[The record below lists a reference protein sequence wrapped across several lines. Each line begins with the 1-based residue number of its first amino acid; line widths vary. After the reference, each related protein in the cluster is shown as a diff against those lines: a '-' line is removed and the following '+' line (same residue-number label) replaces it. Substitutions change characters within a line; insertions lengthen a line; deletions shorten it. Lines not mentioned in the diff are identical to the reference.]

1 MTGPNMDSKLVSSAI
16 LINGL
21 YISPPNMCG
30 IVGYIGSKEAGPIL
44 IEGLKNLEYRGYDS
58 AGIATISEKGLQIKK
73 DIGKIEEIDGKIQLT
88 KMDGC
93 VGMAHCRWATHG
105 GVTQKNAH
113 PHTDCKNKITVVHNG
128 IIENY
133 EELRERLRKEG
144 HRFDSSTDTE
154 IIAHLIESHYKG
166 DIQKAVLA
174 ALKEVEGAYALGI
187 LCKDEPDRLIAA
199 RKDSPLI
206 VGVGKGENFIASDV
220 PAILKHT
227 RSIIFLDNGEVAVL
241 TKDKI
246 TVSDPEG
253 NKVDKKVH
261 TIKWDVTQAEK
272 GLYKHFMLKE
282 IYEQPRA
289 IEETIIGRLE
299 DHHVNLKEMGLT
311 EKEIKEIDR
320 IVIIACGTSWHA
332 GLIGEFMIEEL
343 VQIPVEVEYASEFRY
358 RNPVIDKNTLVI
370 AISQSGETADTLA
383 AMREAREKGAKVV
396 SICNVVGSSI
406 ARESDGVVYTHAGP
420 EIGVA
425 STKAFTSQ
433 LAVLYLITLYLGK
446 IRNKIDEKEMA
457 KRIQSLRK
465 IPLQMQSVLEEDKD
479 ILKCAEEYYQK
490 TNALYLGRG
499 PNHPIALEGALKLK
513 EISYIHAEGYPAA
526 EMKHGP
532 IALIDKEMPVV
543 FIATKDNV
551 TYKKVLSNIEEVKAR
566 GGILIAIATKGD
578 EEIKKKVHHVIYVPQ
593 SSYILSPLLSVI
605 PLQLLAYHIAVKRG
619 LNVDKPR
626 NLAKSVTV
634 E

>member
-1 MTGPNMDSKLVSSAI
+1 MDSKLVSSAI
-16 LINGL
+16 LINDL
-21 YISPPNMCG
+21 HISEPNMCG

-73 DIGKIEEIDGKIQLT
+73 DIGKIEEIDGKIQLA

-311 EKEIKEIDR
+311 EKEIKEIGR

-358 RNPVIDKNTLVI
+358 RNPVVDKNTLVI

-578 EEIKKKVHHVIYVPQ
+578 EEIKKKVDHVIYVPQ
-593 SSYILSPLLSVI
+593 SSYVLSPLLSVI